1 MAAGDKI
8 TEGMRILAA
17 LAAVAQD
24 PTLLSALKAGPGLRD
39 SLKKIAT
46 NPPAGFPRLAEDL
59 AQSSARTFAELPEK
73 PRDADVLFLQMVEA
87 GLPDP
92 ARIMA
97 EGMDAEAIVE
107 GMLTRLTERE
117 HCAPEMQ
124 ALFRR
129 ITTPVLRN
137 LLADNAFADA
147 MRAAFM
153 QEVLTRL
160 GDLSARLERVDRLT
174 RLEMMALGDRFEIV
188 GMHALSDAELREAL
202 ELRAT
207 DYRRFRE
214 QIEAIDE
221 RTRGLGTLKAA
232 RDALARLDFAEV
244 ETLLSGGEDVETEIA
259 PETKVLRADNALLRG
274 RAEEAFVLLSA
285 AADSFSDPEERA
297 WRRLAYQERLH
308 DHGERYEGQGLVLTA
323 RMLDATLETL
333 WRSGDANAWAGV
345 QTNRGQAL
353 ETYGNR
359 LGGAEGAR
367 MLGEAAEAYRAVLR
381 IWDEAT
387 SPERW
392 AMTQR
397 SLGSV
402 LLQRGELLDGPE
414 ALALL
419 EQAAGAHRAAM
430 RVWTKAKAPVTW
442 AVEQRNLGLAMCAQ
456 GKLLRGSEGVA
467 LLMQTA
473 EAYGDTLQIWIEAG
487 WELAWASAVEDLAL
501 IWESIADNDAAD
513 GQHGDL
519 LKAAELIEAASRAF
533 HRGNMPWRH
542 ARAAAALARVR
553 AKLAALPDP
562 A

>member
-1 MAAGDKI
+1 MIFAA
-8 TEGMRILAA
+8 
-17 LAAVAQD
+17 
-24 PTLLSALKAGPGLRD
+24 
-39 SLKKIAT
+39 
-46 NPPAGFPRLAEDL
+46 
-59 AQSSARTFAELPEK
+59 LPEK
-73 PRDADVLFLQMVEA
+73 PRDAEALYLQMVEA

-97 EGMDAEAIVE
+97 DRMDAGAVTE
-107 GMLTRLTERE
+107 GMLAGLTERE
-117 HCAPEMQ
+117 HRDPAMQ
-124 ALFRR
+124 ALFR
-129 ITTPVLRN
+129 VLTRPALER
-137 LLADNAFADA
+137 LLADKAFAADLTPA
-147 MRAAFM
+147 FMRAVLGNFVGMAEKLDSISR
-153 QEVLTRL
+153 QGRDVLEVLAVRF
-160 GDLSARLERVDRLT
+160 DIARVYE
-174 RLEMMALGDRFEIV
+174 
-188 GMHALSDAELREAL
+188 LSDAQLREQL

-221 RTRGLGTLKAA
+221 RIKGLGKLKAA

-244 ETLLSGGEDVETEIA
+244 ETVLSGVEDVETEIA
-259 PETKVLRADNALLRG
+259 AETKVLRADNALLRG

-367 MLGEAAEAYRAVLR
+367 MLGEAAEAYRAVLS
-381 IWDEAT
+381 IWDEVT
-387 SPERW
+387 SPEMW

-402 LLQRGELLDGPE
+402 LRQRGELSGGPE

-456 GKLLRGSEGVA
+456 AKLLRGSEGLA

-473 EAYGDTLQIWIEAG
+473 EAYGDTLQIWIEDG
-487 WELAWASAVEDLAL
+487 GELAWASAAEDLAL

-513 GQHGDL
+513 GPHGDL

-533 HRGNMPWRH
+533 HRGKMPWRH
-542 ARAAAALARVR
+542 ARATAALARVR
-553 AKLAALPDP
+553 AKLAGLPDP